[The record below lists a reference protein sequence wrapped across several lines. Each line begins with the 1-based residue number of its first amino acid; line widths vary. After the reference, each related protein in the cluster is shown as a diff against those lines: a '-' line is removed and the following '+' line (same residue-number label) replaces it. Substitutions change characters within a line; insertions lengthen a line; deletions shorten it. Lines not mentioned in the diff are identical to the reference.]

1 MSESVQKITQITR
14 LFHLQIG
21 NPAELEF
28 KVVFWKMLVK
38 KSSMIPQAAEFV
50 EKCKKMLHKSV
61 KNNKFSIYIKIEESL
76 KF

>member
-1 MSESVQKITQITR
+1 
-14 LFHLQIG
+14 
-21 NPAELEF
+21 
-28 KVVFWKMLVK
+28 
-38 KSSMIPQAAEFV
+38 MIPQAAEFV